1 MSFPPGTYR
10 ACFVPQQTGYPTASQ
25 QVNRATQVLSN
36 AAVFIQQPVNFGAVV
51 AVTEPPGP
59 QQAYD
64 AWQAVLAYE
73 AFRTQMA
80 QQSVAEQPQYIRFVG
95 TPEDIALLR
104 QELERGRPVQFVQ
117 QLQGGALGPLV
128 TEIETQSIST
138 ASRPT
143 ISDADDSSGG
153 VRFRGPNG
161 EFTYDEVKLEQP
173 AFFGVRDW
181 NVPDDRQPFRECP
194 RPVQRSEIIKR
205 LPPQEDLGLAVPND
219 IYAEEERKAA
229 PIEPGSP
236 DDFGA
241 NREKYDFERL
251 DQRLKEAGVL
261 GVESKDGAL
270 RLTIA
275 PLTKEQLINF
285 SSEIVRYADLAVRLG
300 KPALDGDRRIVE
312 MARRFAGG
320 AGG

>member
-1 MSFPPGTYR
+1 
-10 ACFVPQQTGYPTASQ
+10 
-25 QVNRATQVLSN
+25 
-36 AAVFIQQPVNFGAVV
+36 
-51 AVTEPPGP
+51 
-59 QQAYD
+59 
-64 AWQAVLAYE
+64 
-73 AFRTQMA
+73 MA
-80 QQSVAEQPQYIRFVG
+80 
-95 TPEDIALLR
+95 
-104 QELERGRPVQFVQ
+104 
-117 QLQGGALGPLV
+117 
-128 TEIETQSIST
+128 
-138 ASRPT
+138 
-143 ISDADDSSGG
+143 
-153 VRFRGPNG
+153 
-161 EFTYDEVKLEQP
+161 KLEQP

-194 RPVQRSEIIKR
+194 RPVQRS
-205 LPPQEDLGLAVPND
+205 AVPND

-312 MARRFAGG
+312 MARRFAGEQNWKIL
-320 AGG
+320 